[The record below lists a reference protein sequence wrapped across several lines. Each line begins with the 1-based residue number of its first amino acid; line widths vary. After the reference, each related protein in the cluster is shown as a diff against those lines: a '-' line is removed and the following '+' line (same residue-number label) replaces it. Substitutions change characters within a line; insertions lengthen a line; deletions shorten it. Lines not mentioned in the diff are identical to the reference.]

1 MSSGTARQKIYWFMN
16 SWKVNESSCFL
27 LYHRFSNTLTI
38 LQCLEVHTIKLK
50 KNTNCPIRLFPK
62 SSSFLPEYYMAETV
76 ASTDSTLVW
85 IVTTF
90 NPQKTG
96 LLESPGLCR
105 TGSII
110 HRTYITT
117 KYSEFKT
124 SDIRHLLSFLRWT
137 NLLTSFVVC
146 TFTILP
152 IYWILISVH
161 SYYQLTAV
169 SFLGFSFFLSCIQKE
184 STTDLKLNMVS
195 CSLILVDQFSSCCR
209 ARWW

>member
-62 SSSFLPEYYMAETV
+62 SSSFLPEYYMVETV

-146 TFTILP
+146 TFTILTS
-152 IYWILISVH
+152 ISYLLNFNISTFLLSAYCCLFSGILFLFELHTKRINNRFKAEYGFLFTYIGRSV
-161 SYYQLTAV
+161 
-169 SFLGFSFFLSCIQKE
+169 F
-184 STTDLKLNMVS
+184 
-195 CSLILVDQFSSCCR
+195 ILL
-209 ARWW
+209 

>member
-1 MSSGTARQKIYWFMN
+1 M
-16 SWKVNESSCFL
+16 
-27 LYHRFSNTLTI
+27 
-38 LQCLEVHTIKLK
+38 
-50 KNTNCPIRLFPK
+50 FPK

-85 IVTTF
+85 IVTTS

-146 TFTILP
+146 TFTILTS
-152 IYWILISVH
+152 ISYLLNFNISTFLLSAYCCLFSGILFLFELHTKRINNRFKAEYGFLFTYIGRSV
-161 SYYQLTAV
+161 
-169 SFLGFSFFLSCIQKE
+169 F
-184 STTDLKLNMVS
+184 
-195 CSLILVDQFSSCCR
+195 ILL
-209 ARWW
+209 